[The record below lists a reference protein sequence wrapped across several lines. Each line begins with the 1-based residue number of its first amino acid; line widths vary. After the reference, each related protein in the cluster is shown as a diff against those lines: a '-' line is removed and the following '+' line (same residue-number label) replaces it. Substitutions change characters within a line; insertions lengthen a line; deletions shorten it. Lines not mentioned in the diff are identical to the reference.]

1 MRDAAQQS
9 LVTVADTLTMVFL
22 PYLRVADDAS
32 AGVFFIGN
40 VLAPT
45 YGQEDGRL
53 KAGRGTDFSS

>member
-9 LVTVADTLTMVFL
+9 LVSVADTLTMVFL

-32 AGVFFIGN
+32 AGFFIGN
-40 VLAPT
+40 VLAPM